1 MGKAEGRRLPLLG
14 ALSKGR
20 GAGDVWF
27 LAGVVSLAALGVLFV
42 YSASFYSAEV
52 QYGDKFYFLKKQLLG
67 FILGLAAMLLLSR
80 LDFSRW
86 KRAGLP
92 ALLIALALLAAVL
105 IPGVGQTHYGATRWI
120 GVGPVSVQPSELTK
134 FAFVLFAAGYFAK
147 DPSRPRSFKGILPVL
162 GAGIAVCALI
172 LLEPNLSVTMVM
184 AALLFGMLF
193 LAGTPLKTLAL
204 LLLPVL
210 LALPVLILMEPYRL
224 RRLTAF
230 LDPWSSPQDEGYQL
244 IQSLYALANGNLFG
258 VGLFNSRQKFRFLPF
273 AESDFILAV
282 IAEETGFFGVLCL
295 FALIG
300 FVVFRGFRIAAR
312 ANTYFEFLLVS
323 GVMFAFAV
331 QAALNALVVSGC
343 VPPTGLPLPLI
354 SAGNTSLIVTMA
366 GMGAVWG
373 VSRRGRPS

>member
-1 MGKAEGRRLPLLG
+1 MGKAEGRRLPLIG

-86 KRAGLP
+86 KRPGLP
-92 ALLIALALLAAVL
+92 ALLIALVLLAAVL

-210 LALPVLILMEPYRL
+210 LTLPVLILAEPYRL

>member
-14 ALSKGR
+14 TLSKGR

-92 ALLIALALLAAVL
+92 ALLIALVLLAAVL

-210 LALPVLILMEPYRL
+210 LTLPVLILMEPYRL

-300 FVVFRGFRIAAR
+300 FVVWRGFRIAAR

>member
-1 MGKAEGRRLPLLG
+1 MGKAEGRRLPLIG

-92 ALLIALALLAAVL
+92 ALLIALVLLAAVL

-210 LALPVLILMEPYRL
+210 LALPVLILAEPYRL

-300 FVVFRGFRIAAR
+300 FVVWRGFRIAAR

>member
-86 KRAGLP
+86 KRPGLP
-92 ALLIALALLAAVL
+92 ALLIALVLLAAVL

-210 LALPVLILMEPYRL
+210 LALPVLILAEPYRL

-300 FVVFRGFRIAAR
+300 FVVWRGFRIAAR

>member
-1 MGKAEGRRLPLLG
+1 MGKAEGRRLPLIG

-204 LLLPVL
+204 LLLSVL

-224 RRLTAF
+224 RRFTAF

-331 QAALNALVVSGC
+331 QAALNTLVVSGC

>member
-86 KRAGLP
+86 KRPGLP
-92 ALLIALALLAAVL
+92 ALLIALVLLAAVL

-193 LAGTPLKTLAL
+193 LAGTPVKTLAL

-210 LALPVLILMEPYRL
+210 LALPVLILAEPYRL

-300 FVVFRGFRIAAR
+300 FVVWRGFRIAAR

>member
-1 MGKAEGRRLPLLG
+1 MGKAEGRRLPLIG

-86 KRAGLP
+86 KRPGLP
-92 ALLIALALLAAVL
+92 ALLIALVLLAAVL

-210 LALPVLILMEPYRL
+210 LALPVLILAEPYRL